1 MRPRRLIGDQRWLH
15 DDDSGQKILLMVSR
29 PAKVTSR
36 VMCSVLFVLLVLVAS
51 CFGVLAQP
59 AKVARIGVVSL
70 EPPSDAQCV
79 ERLRRGLGELGYVEG
94 KTHVFEL
101 RWAEGRSDAVPGLA
115 ADLVRLN
122 VDMIVSASGPAAP
135 AVTRATS
142 TIPIV
147 LASSFYPVEQG
158 LIASLGHPG
167 NNVTGVTHFTP
178 ELMAKRVQ
186 LLKELL
192 PRASRFA
199 VLRLPGR
206 LQDLVVRDMEAAAR
220 QLGVHL
226 EVITVQHA
234 EDLTAAFDS
243 AVAGRAQAIMS
254 TQAPLFVHHNVQI
267 AQLAI
272 KHRLPSLSGEP
283 GSADDGA
290 LLFYGPDIFAG
301 YARAATYVD
310 RILKGARPA
319 DLPVE
324 QPTKVDFVI
333 NLKTARAL
341 KLTIP
346 QSLLLRADR
355 VIQ

>member
-1 MRPRRLIGDQRWLH
+1 
-15 DDDSGQKILLMVSR
+15 MVR
-29 PAKVTSR
+29 PAGEVTAR
-36 VMCSVLFVLLVLVAS
+36 PGRGALLALLVLVAA
-51 CFGVLAQP
+51 CAGAAAQP
-59 AKVARIGVVSL
+59 GKLARIGVVSMDT
-70 EPPSDAQCV
+70 PFDSPCV
-79 ERLRRGLGELGYVEG
+79 ERLRRGLGDLGYVEG
-94 KTHVFEL
+94 KTHVLEL
-101 RWAEGRSDAVPGLA
+101 RWAEGLSDAVPGLA

-122 VDMIVSASGPAAP
+122 VDLIVSAAGPAAP
-135 AVTRATS
+135 AVKSATS

-147 LASSFYPVEQG
+147 LASSFYPVELG

-167 NNVTGVTHFTP
+167 GNVTGVTHFTP

-199 VLRLPGR
+199 VLRLPGAM
-206 LQDLVVRDMEAAAR
+206 QDLVVRDMEAAAR
-220 QLGVHL
+220 QLGVQL
-226 EVITVQHA
+226 QVITVQR
-234 EDLTAAFDS
+234 EENLPAAFDT

-254 TQAPLFVHHNVQI
+254 TQAPLFVHHNAQI
-267 AQLAI
+267 AQLAL

-283 GSADDGA
+283 MAADSGA

-301 YARAATYVD
+301 CGRAATYID

-324 QPTKVDFVI
+324 QPTKIDFVI

-341 KLTIP
+341 RLTVP